1 MSHVKIRVHLV
12 FTIKNRD
19 PLLTKEIRSNVH
31 AHIAKNCREKEI
43 YLKAVNGYSEH
54 VHCLISVGK
63 DQCISKIAQLIKGES
78 SFWINKNNMTRS
90 KFAWQDDYWAVSIGE
105 PQVERVLN
113 YIQNQEAHHSKKLFD
128 KEVEEFMQKYGWN
141 LVAE

>member
-1 MSHVKIRVHLV
+1 
-12 FTIKNRD
+12 
-19 PLLTKEIRSNVH
+19 
-31 AHIAKNCREKEI
+31 
-43 YLKAVNGYSEH
+43 
-54 VHCLISVGK
+54 
-63 DQCISKIAQLIKGES
+63 
-78 SFWINKNNMTRS
+78 MTRS